1 MISTFM
7 FSSARRLQVLSE
19 AMLVLNE
26 AIRAMVN
33 AGELLFMVEV
43 FVVEVLE
50 RLVTLVV
57 RRVTHATA
65 TRLSAA
71 L

>member
-33 AGELLFMVEV
+33 AGELLFMVEF
-43 FVVEVLE
+43 FVVEVRE

-57 RRVTHATA
+57 RRVIHATA
-65 TRLSAA
+65 TRRSAA

>member
-7 FSSARRLQVLSE
+7 LSSARRLQVLSE

-57 RRVTHATA
+57 RRVTHATV
-65 TRLSAA
+65 TRRSAA

>member
-1 MISTFM
+1 
-7 FSSARRLQVLSE
+7 
-19 AMLVLNE
+19 MLVLNE

-65 TRLSAA
+65 TRRSAA